1 MTDQEQARRWQLFTP
16 AEIMMRFR
24 SQAGVGSM
32 GLYPFFAAEMVRLS
46 ARCAIND
53 FGMKSFAVGF
63 HPAWQRDSA
72 VHIQTRTNGL
82 HVFNDMVCFSF

>member
-1 MTDQEQARRWQLFTP
+1 MFTP

-32 GLYPFFAAEMVRLS
+32 GLRPFFAAEMARLS
-46 ARCAIND
+46 AGCAID
-53 FGMKSFAVGF
+53 GFGMKSSAVGF

-72 VHIQTRTNGL
+72 VRIQTRANGL